1 MIRSVTITNYRN
13 ESIKLELRRPEKSG
27 LFVYNISGLGPVQA
41 NINITEVATNDG
53 GVYNSARLN
62 TRNIVFSIGFL
73 ENPDIETM
81 RQLTYKYFPIKQK
94 IKMVFETDNRIAE
107 IEGYVESNE
116 PNIFSSMETAT
127 ISVMCPRSY
136 FYSGGIDGNTSTVF
150 SGIEPMF
157 EFPFSNES
165 LIESLLEFGEIRMET
180 QRNIAYDG
188 DSQVGITI
196 YINAIGDAKNIT
208 IYNLGTRESMSID
221 TERLKELTGSGII
234 AGDEIII
241 TTTKGEKGI
250 TLLRGG
256 KYTNILNCL
265 GKNADWF
272 QLSKGDNIFAYVAE
286 EGSTNLQFRIEN
298 RKLYEG
304 I

>member
-1 MIRSVTITNYRN
+1 MIHSVKVTNYRN
-13 ESIKLELRRPEKSG
+13 ESIELELRRPEKSG
-27 LFVYNISGLGPVQA
+27 LFVYGISGLGPVQA
-41 NINITEVATNDG
+41 NVNITEVVTNDG
-53 GVYNSARLN
+53 GVFNSARL
-62 TRNIVFSIGFL
+62 TPRNIVFSIGFL
-73 ENPDIETM
+73 DTHDIETM

-94 IKMVFETDNRIAE
+94 VKMEFRTDHRIAE

-116 PNIFSSMETAT
+116 PNIFSSLETTT
-127 ISVMCPRSY
+127 ISVLCPQSY
-136 FYSGGIDGNTSTVF
+136 FYAGGLSGTTYTVF
-150 SGIEPMF
+150 SGMEPLF

-165 LIESLLEFGEIRMET
+165 LTESLLEFGDIRRET
-180 QRNIAYDG
+180 ERNIVYEG

-196 YINAIGDAKNIT
+196 YINALGDAKNIT

-241 TTTKGEKGI
+241 KTTKGEKSI

-272 QLSKGDNIFAYVAE
+272 QLSKGDNLFAYVAE
-286 EGSTNLQFRIEN
+286 EGDMNLQFRIEN